1 MPRAHI
7 VVHAPA
13 SRDEAFRFDLIDLD
27 GPRRGRR
34 LADFDVPA
42 TYAGADLAPT
52 PNADDAREVR
62 ARLVTYGTR
71 NGYRVVD
78 DLVAN
83 PAGDPGRQAQVV
95 ITRRPPAARTGA
107 RRRGGT

>member
-13 SRDEAFRFDLIDLD
+13 TRDDVFRFDLIDTD

-42 TYAGADLAPT
+42 VFAGPDLAAT
-52 PNADDAREVR
+52 PNPHDADDAR
-62 ARLVTYGTR
+62 AKLMTYGSR

-78 DLVAN
+78 DRAPDPVE
-83 PAGDPGRQAQVV
+83 DPGRQVRVV
-95 ITRRPPAARTGA
+95 VTRPLPVARTGA
-107 RRRGGT
+107 RRRRDG